1 MNVMADIERPADAN
15 ASNPL
20 LQVNSLT
27 TELLTRAGPRKVV
40 DRLSFDVHAGEVLAI
55 IGESGS
61 GKSVAMQSLLGLLPS
76 PPGLVTTGTALFEGR
91 DLLRL
96 PATDLRTLR
105 GNRIGMIF
113 QEPMSALNPV
123 TRIGDQIAETLVTH
137 RGMTWSAARAEAVR
151 LLDRVRITDAPARA
165 QLTPSALSGGMRQR
179 VVIAAAIACKPALIV
194 ADEPTTALDAT
205 VQAEILELLRELQ
218 REMNCA
224 VILITHDMA
233 VVRQIADR
241 VLVMQ
246 RGQALESGKTADVL
260 AAPRADYT
268 RTLIAATLPATTSPR
283 ALPAGHAERPPP
295 LAVEDLVIS
304 FPRNTSLISFAEE
317 ERLFAVDGVS
327 LTVHEGE
334 TLAFV
339 GESGSGK
346 TTLARA
352 ILGLTRIDAGRVRLS
367 GEDIAANPAAA
378 RGKVQFVFQDPQA
391 SLDPRYRAWQSVMEP
406 LLLAGERDK
415 TRLRARAA
423 DLLGQVGLDAGYLD
437 RFTHELSG
445 GQRQRLGIARA
456 LSVSPKL
463 VIADEAVSAL
473 DATTRLQVLEL
484 FQAIQR
490 DTALPFLFITHDF
503 AVVTRIAHR
512 VAVMRFGRLV
522 EIGPTEAIMRHPQ
535 HPYTRALIASA
546 EGAVSV
552 TPRSRG
558 HRIGK
563 LDSQRSWVPLRDL
576 GDGHFVAGEET

>member
-1 MNVMADIERPADAN
+1 MSDIRRGTEVE
-15 ASNPL
+15 ASESL
-20 LQVNSLT
+20 LHVHELT
-27 TELLTRAGPRKVV
+27 TELLTRAGPRVVV
-40 DRLSFDVHAGEVLAI
+40 DRLSFDVRAGEVLAI
-55 IGESGS
+55 VGESGS

-76 PPGLVTTGTALFEGR
+76 PPGLVTGGSAHFEGR

-96 PATDLRTLR
+96 PAAELRKLR

-123 TRIGDQIAETLVTH
+123 LRVGDQIAETLVAH
-137 RGMTWSAARAEAVR
+137 RGMGWGAARAEAVR
-151 LLDRVRITDAPARA
+151 LLDRVRIPDAAGRA

-218 REMNCA
+218 REMGCA

-233 VVRQIADR
+233 VVRQVAGR
-241 VLVMQ
+241 MLVMRQ
-246 RGQALESGKTADVL
+246 GQVLERGITAEVL
-260 AAPRADYT
+260 AAPQADYT
-268 RTLIAATLPATTSPR
+268 RTLIAATLPASGGPQSLGLR
-283 ALPAGHAERPPP
+283 GARPA

-304 FPRNTSLISFAEE
+304 FPRSTSLTSFAAQ
-317 ERLFAVDGVS
+317 ERLFAVDGIS
-327 LTVHEGE
+327 LTIAEGE
-334 TLAFV
+334 TLALV

-352 ILGLTRIDAGRVRLS
+352 ILGLATIDAGRVRLA
-367 GEDIAANPAAA
+367 GEDIASNPAAA

-391 SLDPRYRAWQSVMEP
+391 SLDPRYRAWQSVSEP
-406 LLLAGERDK
+406 LRLAGESDK
-415 TRLRARAA
+415 SKLRSKAA
-423 DLLGQVGLDAGYLD
+423 ELLGLVGLDAGYLD

-484 FQAIQR
+484 FQQIQKQ
-490 DTALPFLFITHDF
+490 TALPFLFITHDF
-503 AVVTRIAHR
+503 AVVTRVAHR

-522 EIGPTEAIMRHPQ
+522 EIGPTEAVMRNPQ
-535 HPYTRALIASA
+535 HAYTRALIASA
-546 EGAVSV
+546 TGAATAS
-552 TPRSRG
+552 PPSRG

-563 LDSQRSWVPLRDL
+563 AGSQRDWQPMRDL
-576 GDGHFVAGEET
+576 GNGHLVAGLE

>member
-1 MNVMADIERPADAN
+1 MAHIVQTAATEAMLRVDGL
-15 ASNPL
+15 S
-20 LQVNSLT
+20 
-27 TELLTRAGPRKVV
+27 TELLTRTGPRVVV
-40 DRLSFDVHAGEVLAI
+40 DRLSFQVRAGEVLAI

-76 PPGLVTTGTALFEGR
+76 PPGLVTSGTAVFEGR
-91 DLLRL
+91 DLLTL
-96 PATDLRTLR
+96 PASELRKLR

-123 TRIGDQIAETLVTH
+123 MRVGDQIAETLVTH
-137 RGMTWSAARAEAVR
+137 RALTWSAARAEAVR
-151 LLDRVRITDAPARA
+151 LLDRVRIPDAAGRA
-165 QLTPSALSGGMRQR
+165 LLTPSALSGGMRQR
-179 VVIAAAIACKPALIV
+179 VVIAAAIACRPALIV

-205 VQAEILELLRELQ
+205 VQAEILELIRELQ
-218 REMNCA
+218 REIGCG

-246 RGQALESGKTADVL
+246 SGRMLESGATADVL
-260 AAPRADYT
+260 RTPATDYT
-268 RTLIAATLPATTSPR
+268 RTLIAATLPATTGPQTVAPMDISRP
-283 ALPAGHAERPPP
+283 LP
-295 LAVEDLVIS
+295 LSIEDLVIS
-304 FPRNTSLISFAEE
+304 FPRSASLTSFAAQD
-317 ERLFAVDGVS
+317 RLFAVDGVS
-327 LTVHEGE
+327 LSVAEGE
-334 TLAFV
+334 TVALV

-352 ILGLTRIDAGRVRLS
+352 VLGLAAIDAGRVRIA

-391 SLDPRYRAWQSVMEP
+391 SLDPRYCAWQSVIEP
-406 LLLAGERDK
+406 LQLAGERD
-415 TRLRARAA
+415 TARLRSKAA
-423 DLLGQVGLDAGYLD
+423 ELLAQVGLDTGFLD

-463 VIADEAVSAL
+463 VIADEAASAL

-503 AVVTRIAHR
+503 AVVTRVAHR

-522 EIGPTEAIMRHPQ
+522 EIGPTEAIMRRPQ
-535 HPYTRALIASA
+535 HPYTRALIAAADGTVTVSA
-546 EGAVSV
+546 ARHG
-552 TPRSRG
+552 PRT
-558 HRIGK
+558 GK
-563 LDSQRSWVPLRDL
+563 AGSQPDWQPLRDL
-576 GDGHFVAGEET
+576 GGGHFVAHEEM